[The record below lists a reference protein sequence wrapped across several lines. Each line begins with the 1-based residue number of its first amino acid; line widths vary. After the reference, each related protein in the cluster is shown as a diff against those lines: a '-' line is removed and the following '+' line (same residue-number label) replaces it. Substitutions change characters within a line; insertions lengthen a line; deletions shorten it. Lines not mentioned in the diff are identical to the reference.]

1 MGAWGIG
8 SALVPIAAAAWGIE
22 GALVATGAI
31 VPLVVLVRLGPL
43 LRVDSAAVVPVVRV
57 ALLRCLELFRALPI
71 PALEGIA
78 HTARGVRVPA
88 DAVIVRRGDRG
99 ESYFV
104 IADGTVEVERDGR
117 VVRTLGR
124 GEGFGEIAL
133 LHDVART
140 ATVTSTTSAELV
152 ERTAKPSSSP

>member
-1 MGAWGIG
+1 M
-8 SALVPIAAAAWGIE
+8 
-22 GALVATGAI
+22 
-31 VPLVVLVRLGPL
+31 
-43 LRVDSAAVVPVVRV
+43 
-57 ALLRCLELFRALPI
+57 
-71 PALEGIA
+71 
-78 HTARGVRVPA
+78 PA

-152 ERTAKPSSSP
+152 ELNRDAFLVAVTGHSDTRQRAEHTASERLLAELA